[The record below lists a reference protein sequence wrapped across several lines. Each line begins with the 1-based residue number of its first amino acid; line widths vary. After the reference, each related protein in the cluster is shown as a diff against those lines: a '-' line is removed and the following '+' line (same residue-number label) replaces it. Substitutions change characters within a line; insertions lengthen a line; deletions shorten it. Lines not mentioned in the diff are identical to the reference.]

1 MTAYGFKDRFVD
13 AIREGRKRQTVRAPR
28 LGRQRHARPGELLQ
42 LYRNWRQPG
51 MAKIIPDPVCRAVV
65 QVTISQ
71 EGVFC
76 AGETPALVATGVAD
90 YGWRRASAALPRL
103 ITLDSFARADGFA
116 DAGDMLRFF
125 AAAHPLPFTGV
136 CILW

>member
-1 MTAYGFKDRFVD
+1 VTAYGFKDRFVD

-28 LGRQRHARPGELLQ
+28 LGSYRHARPGELLQ

-71 EGVFC
+71 EGVLC
-76 AGETPALVATGVAD
+76 SGATPALITINLAD
-90 YGWRRASAALPRL
+90 LGWVPKKEAHHRL
-103 ITLDSFARADGFA
+103 IDLDSFARADGF
-116 DAGDMLRFF
+116 DGGDDMLRFF
-125 AAAHPLPFTGV
+125 AAAGPLPFTGV